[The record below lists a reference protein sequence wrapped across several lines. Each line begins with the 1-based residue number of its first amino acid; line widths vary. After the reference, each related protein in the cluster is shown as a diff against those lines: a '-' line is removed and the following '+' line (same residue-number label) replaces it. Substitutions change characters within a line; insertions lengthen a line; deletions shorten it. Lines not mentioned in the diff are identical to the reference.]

1 MKNAVYGP
9 GMLWCL
15 VLCIALHFCSPA
27 SAESGFRNYLFPDS
41 IVLAFGDSIT
51 YGTGVSPEN
60 SYPSVLAE
68 ITGMTIIN
76 AGIPGETIAE
86 GLARLPRVV
95 EEYSP
100 QLVLL
105 CEGGNDIL
113 QGREEDEIERDLG
126 EMVAFLQDRFIDVV
140 VIGVPALNLSARVP
154 GFYKD
159 VAKDL
164 NVPYDV
170 KIMRKVLSDSSLK
183 SDYIHPNEEGYRI
196 IAERIAAV
204 IDRNR

>member
-1 MKNAVYGP
+1 
-9 GMLWCL
+9 MLWCL
-15 VLCIALHFCSPA
+15 VLCIILHCCSPA
-27 SAESGFRNYLFPDS
+27 SADRGFRNYLFPDS
-41 IVLAFGDSIT
+41 IILAFGDSIT
-51 YGTGVSPEN
+51 YGTGVSFEN
-60 SYPSVLAE
+60 SYPSVLAK
-68 ITGMTIIN
+68 ITGMTVIN

-113 QGREEDEIERDLG
+113 QGRGEEEIEQDLR
-126 EMVAFLQDRFIDVV
+126 EMVLFLQDRFMDVV

-170 KIMRKVLSDSSLK
+170 KIMRKVLYDPSLK
-183 SDYIHPNEEGYRI
+183 SDHIHPNEEGYRI
-196 IAERIAAV
+196 IAERITAV